1 VVDLAGAIH
10 EAGESHDLAV
20 CALGARDTLRLEAG
34 LPLYGHELSRNRPAH
49 ASGMGWAIDLN
60 AEFVGRDHLA
70 SAPAEILVAFRMQ
83 GRRAAREGD
92 RIVPAADGDPPG
104 TVSSGSFCPTLGVA
118 AGLAYI
124 ELAHAEAGT
133 LVAVDSRGKSLPAR
147 IEKKPLYKR
156 GHAA

>member
-10 EAGESHDLAV
+10 EAGESHDLAA
-20 CALGARDTLRLEAG
+20 CGLGARDTLRLEVG

-49 ASGMGWAIDLN
+49 ASGMGWVIDLN

-70 SAPAEILVAFRMQ
+70 SAPAEI
-83 GRRAAREGD
+83 
-92 RIVPAADGDPPG
+92 
-104 TVSSGSFCPTLGVA
+104 
-118 AGLAYI
+118 
-124 ELAHAEAGT
+124 